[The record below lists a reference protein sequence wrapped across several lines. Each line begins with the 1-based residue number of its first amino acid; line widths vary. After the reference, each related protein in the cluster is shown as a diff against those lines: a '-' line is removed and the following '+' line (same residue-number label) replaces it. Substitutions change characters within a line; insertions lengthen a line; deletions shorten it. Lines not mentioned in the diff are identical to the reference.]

1 MSTQARCSP
10 PETEPLFSGSP
21 PRLRTL
27 ACSSLT
33 ACLHRLAA
41 CSNICFNSGLFTP
54 AAQVRKPSSPS
65 RLVSIKLFNVSTRSP
80 LSIQVSSDK
89 APSPAN
95 TQCCYPF
102 QQRTGT
108 KRPACWRARLRR
120 TAPIDS
126 LPSARRNVP
135 SPGSGT
141 TTPAPICSW
150 HCFNCASISFGP
162 LQKFDRQRPVDIHRS
177 PPLAGDVA
185 LAALGLDGQ
194 RGGAAG

>member
-80 LSIQVSSDK
+80 LSIQVSSATK
-89 APSPAN
+89 HLGRQTPAVAIN
-95 TQCCYPF
+95 SKQMGDPNSKC
-102 QQRTGT
+102 
-108 KRPACWRARLRR
+108 
-120 TAPIDS
+120 
-126 LPSARRNVP
+126 
-135 SPGSGT
+135 SGT
-141 TTPAPICSW
+141 YSVSDAHSGSLSLYVEPT
-150 HCFNCASISFGP
+150 G
-162 LQKFDRQRPVDIHRS
+162 
-177 PPLAGDVA
+177 
-185 LAALGLDGQ
+185 
-194 RGGAAG
+194 